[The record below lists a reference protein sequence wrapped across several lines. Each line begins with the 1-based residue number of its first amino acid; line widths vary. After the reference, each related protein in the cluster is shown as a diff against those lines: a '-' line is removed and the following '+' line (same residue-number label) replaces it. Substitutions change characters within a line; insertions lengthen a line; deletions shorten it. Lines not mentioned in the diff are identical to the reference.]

1 MTTDFDKD
9 ERYMATSDLCN
20 ELNNNVEL
28 GSYLEA
34 KVCSAVLKQLDDKS
48 NDVQSIAVKCLGIL
62 VTKVQETQVA
72 DICSKL
78 SELILHGKPELR
90 DIYAIGLKTI
100 LADVSQKTGAF
111 VAKNLCVRLLAG
123 LNKDAQTAVKAETL
137 DILTDLLRRFGHDIA
152 TEHETIMNLL
162 VVQLTDASPLVRKP
176 FESFVVRCHNGIAPH
191 IEAVL
196 ALVLT
201 FMKYDPNYSYG
212 DSDDEED
219 ESMDNDEEE
228 YSDVDEGDYSDDDDT
243 SWKRNSQGSSSFI
256 S

>member
-162 VVQLTDASPLVRKP
+162 VVQLTDASPLVRKL
-176 FESFVVRCHNGIAPH
+176 
-191 IEAVL
+191 L

-243 SWKRNSQGSSSFI
+243 SWKRNSEGPSSFI